1 MKEVIGVRF
10 RPNGKIYFFDPLD
23 IHVQKGEDVVVETA
37 RGVEYGKCVLG
48 RRGIDD
54 PKRIQGLKP
63 ILRKATEE
71 DTERY
76 ETNKIKSQEAFNT
89 CLKKIEEHGLVM
101 KLIAAEYTF
110 DNSKVLFYFTADGR
124 VDFRELVRDLASV
137 FRTRIEL
144 RQIGVRDEAKISGG
158 LGMCGRELCC
168 HSHLSEFIP
177 VSIKMA
183 KDQGLSLN
191 PSKISGVCGRL
202 MCCLKHEQ
210 ETYEYL
216 NSKMPAVGDE
226 VKAVD
231 GTVGV
236 VASVNVMRQAVRVI
250 VTDEEGN
257 KDAVEY
263 KVDDLKFRP
272 RKRKKPDK
280 KDNDEDKELR
290 ALEALEK
297 ADSGKS
303 NYE

>member
-1 MKEVIGVRF
+1 
-10 RPNGKIYFFDPLD
+10 
-23 IHVQKGEDVVVETA
+23 
-37 RGVEYGKCVLG
+37 
-48 RRGIDD
+48 
-54 PKRIQGLKP
+54 
-63 ILRKATEE
+63 
-71 DTERY
+71 
-76 ETNKIKSQEAFNT
+76 
-89 CLKKIEEHGLVM
+89 
-101 KLIAAEYTF
+101 
-110 DNSKVLFYFTADGR
+110 
-124 VDFRELVRDLASV
+124 
-137 FRTRIEL
+137 
-144 RQIGVRDEAKISGG
+144 
-158 LGMCGRELCC
+158 
-168 HSHLSEFIP
+168 
-177 VSIKMA
+177 MA

-210 ETYEYL
+210 DTYEYL

-226 VKAVD
+226 VKATD

-236 VASVNVMRQAVRVI
+236 VANVNVMRQTVRII

-263 KVDDLKFRP
+263 KVDDLKFKP

-280 KDNDEDKELR
+280 KDNDDDKELR